1 MRERRYTTS
10 NGANWS
16 RRAWFAVLM
25 ATPWAAH
32 SQITAPAEVSS
43 ALPGL
48 RLQGG
53 GRLTYFALHIYDAR
67 LWVDATFH
75 APRFADAPLA
85 LELEYARSLQG
96 ELIAQRSLKEIRRT
110 GDIGTSTADTWLAA
124 MTRLFPDVAKG
135 DRLTAVHQPGQAL
148 RFFFNGKLQGRIDDA
163 EFAHRFI
170 AIWLAPQTSEPQLRQ
185 ALLGERGSSP

>member
-1 MRERRYTTS
+1 MRERRHTAS
-10 NGANWS
+10 DGAHWS
-16 RRAWFAVLM
+16 RRAWLSALM
-25 ATPWAAH
+25 TAPWAVH
-32 SQITAPAEVSS
+32 SQTPAPAEVSS

-48 RLQGG
+48 RLLGG
-53 GRLTYFALHIYDAR
+53 GRLTFFALHIYDAR
-67 LWVDATFH
+67 LWVDAAFH

-96 ELIAQRSLKEIRRT
+96 ELIAQRSLKEMRRT
-110 GDIGTSTADTWLAA
+110 GDIGPPKADAWLAA

-148 RFFFNGKLQGRIDDA
+148 RFFFNGRLQGRVDDA
-163 EFAHRFI
+163 EFAQRFI
-170 AIWLAPQTSEPQLRQ
+170 AIWLAPQTSEAQLRQ